1 MNTGSRS
8 PSERDAGQR
17 SSPNW
22 RNPWLLSVLIGGVAL
37 AGITCMRATIWL
49 LVLVR

>member
-1 MNTGSRS
+1 MSMGSQS

-17 SSPNW
+17 SSPN
-22 RNPWLLSVLIGGVAL
+22 RRHPWLPSVLIGGVAL
-37 AGITCMRATIWL
+37 AGIACMCATIWL